1 MYDKDALQGKTLAEL
16 REIGRQF
23 GIKAQ
28 MRKQELADK
37 IIELSAQQNVAAVST
52 ESEQSAVE
60 QPQRRPGRP
69 RKQNVV
75 AEEQSAVKIGRVIQ
89 GEPYRKQRGRR
100 AKDNKENGEHL
111 VENASVA
118 TAAQTTVTTNA
129 EPTGIRQ
136 SIAAMR
142 GDAANSVKRHK
153 RERITFNKA
162 VRNTVSE
169 PDPEAELLQEAE
181 VDYSDIPELPIA
193 ETPAAEMPKQVELAM
208 ADHEDV
214 ATKPLPQPHIRRDAK
229 DDFLGDVEG
238 EGVLEVMP
246 DGYGF
251 LRSTDYNYLNS
262 PDDIYVSPSQIKLF
276 GLKVGDTV
284 QGLIRPP
291 KEGEKYFP
299 LVKVNRIN
307 GLSPDE
313 VRDRVQF
320 EYMTPLFPS
329 EKFNLTG
336 NGHNNLSTRV
346 IDLFA
351 PIGKGQRGLIVAQPK
366 TGKTMLLQSIANAI
380 ADNHPEV
387 YLIVLLIDER
397 PEEVTEMARHVK
409 AEVVASTF
417 DEQAAR
423 HVKVAE
429 MVHEKAKRMVECGH
443 DVVIL
448 LDSITRLARAYNT
461 VQPASGK
468 VLSGGVDA
476 NALHKPK
483 RFFGAA
489 RNTEERG
496 SLTIIATAL
505 IDTGSKMDEVIFEEF
520 KGTGNM
526 ELQLDRQLANK
537 RIYPAVNIVASGT
550 RREDLLLSKEVM
562 QKIWVLRRYL
572 ADMNPTEAMEVIKK
586 HMESTRSNEE
596 LLVTMN
602 Q

>member
-75 AEEQSAVKIGRVIQ
+75 AEEKSAVKIGRVIQ
-89 GEPYRKQRGRR
+89 GEAYRKQRGRR

-111 VENASVA
+111 VENASGA
-118 TAAQTTVTTNA
+118 TVAQTTVTTNA

-169 PDPEAELLQEAE
+169 PDPEAELLQEAD

-214 ATKPLPQPHIRRDAK
+214 AAKPLPQPHIRRDAK